1 MSAEER
7 VTDLEIRLTHLDDT
21 VDQLNQIIIDQQ
33 DRISR
38 LERTLKEVLSDHE
51 RLKEAVSPD
60 IVDSPPP
67 HY

>member
-1 MSAEER
+1 MNTEER

-38 LERTLKEVLSDHE
+38 LERTLKEVLSDQE

-60 IVDSPPP
+60 IVDTPPP